1 MYIPSLKL
9 IISIKF
15 KFIDLSNQKN
25 KKLNNHDKL
34 IPYSSI
40 RKTKYT
46 YSYIN
51 ITSVVNNN
59 SDDTESTDNGYFTR
73 NFNSDDINLNEY
85 KKYQKVKDVLDS
97 AKSELAS
104 RKKFCHEENLILNMY
119 IDSVKFKNYKF
130 DTYKL
135 YGNYYHL

>member
-15 KFIDLSNQKN
+15 KFIDLRDQKN
-25 KKLNNHDKL
+25 EELNNHDKL

-40 RKTKYT
+40 KKSKYT
-46 YSYIN
+46 YSYID
-51 ITSVVNNN
+51 ISSVVNN

-73 NFNSDDINLNEY
+73 NFKSDDINLNEY
-85 KKYQKVKDVLDS
+85 KKYQKVKDVLDN
-97 AKSELAS
+97 AKFELAT
-104 RKKFCHEENLILNMY
+104 RENFCNEENLILNMY

-130 DTYKL
+130 DIYKL